1 MNWKQIIK
9 KINKEY
15 PKLTPDKLY
24 DFVEK
29 TYGSKS
35 DIKELKA
42 EWVNIVIKSIKGFKG
57 VPSSVDRKKLSLQKR
72 INYFVNSKNFKFS
85 WQLFHPHYYNDG
97 PYKNIDNKGNPTGEI
112 FEDLW
117 QLGPSN
123 VSDKEFRA
131 MDHTR
136 NITRILQRAK
146 FKK

>member
-85 WQLFHPHYYNDG
+85 WQLFHPHYYNDLVMLATKSLELWIIQETLPG
-97 PYKNIDNKGNPTGEI
+97 YYKGLNLKNNTYTEG
-112 FEDLW
+112 
-117 QLGPSN
+117 S
-123 VSDKEFRA
+123 V
-131 MDHTR
+131 
-136 NITRILQRAK
+136 
-146 FKK
+146 